1 MLLNG
6 IVWIPKF
13 CGVPPEAGVK
23 VTEAVL
29 PIKLLLI
36 ILKPID
42 IIIFFLFFIYS

>member
-36 ILKPID
+36 ILNPID
-42 IIIFFLFFIYS
+42 ILLLFFFI